1 MSDSIVTNT
10 EKLCIDPGL
19 NEKAYSYADR
29 CQFKFNNGSDCSNRP
44 LDYACWYCTKKYC
57 FDHLIEH
64 EEKEHAKE
72 GEQAKGGEH
81 AKEGEQALRSHLV
94 SSDSTSNV
102 VCSMDIAKSSSATS
116 SCPYGNCS
124 SACSCTR
131 CPCSFRSSLVSG
143 SALIF
148 HPVATSTPAYSVE
161 FNTLRKQEI
170 AENVNHLST
179 NHSTNV
185 RRSTINNQQHL
196 LNMTPGESM
205 DVLSGRIASNNLATL
220 KTTVREESNVE
231 KEKKTPQGES
241 SVTNKEDNDRFN
253 RANFFLKNITTSMSY
268 IDVFMSIGTQYPF
281 VQLTTTENLSKI
293 QYLCIA
299 DTSTSS
305 NEKLISIHLCF
316 QNKVNFKHKFLNH
329 LFPGLKRSD
338 YLLATN
344 GDQFNAE
351 IKLLA
356 NGKYIESSVY
366 IPKKQKTVLTDA
378 QRKKQVDVACAVFKQ
393 ESVPSAAA
401 ILRESLPYE
410 YLTFVRN
417 RMLSSTTT
425 NDPSSY
431 SYNNTKHLKSVHTT
445 SVNDLQMCSEAV
457 TTPIGFNKNKFSTS
471 VSIQCRRASG
481 LVNRNR
487 NQISRVLSSDD
498 FSEINH
504 DEPIITSEISYS
516 HSEDDLSHNI
526 HSYQDAFDDLIPTN
540 ERIEHMLKNQFNGM
554 NILSYLGML
563 LYL

>member
-1 MSDSIVTNT
+1 
-10 EKLCIDPGL
+10 
-19 NEKAYSYADR
+19 
-29 CQFKFNNGSDCSNRP
+29 
-44 LDYACWYCTKKYC
+44 
-57 FDHLIEH
+57 
-64 EEKEHAKE
+64 
-72 GEQAKGGEH
+72 
-81 AKEGEQALRSHLV
+81 
-94 SSDSTSNV
+94 
-102 VCSMDIAKSSSATS
+102 
-116 SCPYGNCS
+116 
-124 SACSCTR
+124 
-131 CPCSFRSSLVSG
+131 
-143 SALIF
+143 
-148 HPVATSTPAYSVE
+148 
-161 FNTLRKQEI
+161 
-170 AENVNHLST
+170 
-179 NHSTNV
+179 
-185 RRSTINNQQHL
+185 
-196 LNMTPGESM
+196 MTPGESM

-410 YLTFVRN
+410 YLTFGKQMRGNIEYELQQAKKQKRMEYKPIYDPTTFKLRTVVRTKENGCDFSLLKTSLHTSMRN